1 MAYRDPYTSHN
12 PQGYAAQ
19 SDQTLYNPY
28 TEYQPHASYEPQAA
42 NPAYGAG
49 QTYQGYQDEP
59 FNPPRQS
66 GYDTGAAPANTG
78 FRQAD
83 GTYEKGADGLATP
96 VTPARVKDTS
106 AAGVRAWRY
115 DHQGNLWSKGG
126 RGSCIGR
133 FCCCFIF
140 SFIFILISVVLT
152 LALFIRPPNIVI
164 NGVAPPTNGSQ
175 VQITQDPALQ
185 LNLLVNISVNNPNY
199 FDVAFSSVDLGI
211 TYPID
216 NTDFGGGHAS
226 DVVFKSRSYRE
237 FDFPFAVKYKPADDP
252 SKKIL
257 LDLVSKCLGDKRQN
271 LTINYK
277 ISLGLKIL
285 VATIRPS
292 VSNQFKF
299 LCPDMKDQLTAL
311 LKGAGL
317 NIDPNDIASVVGG
330 S

>member
-115 DHQGNLWSKGG
+115 DHQGNLWSKVRNYLDVLRPPLMSSQGG

-152 LALFIRPPNIVI
+152 LALVRTILYLYRKQSYSDYSSS
-164 NGVAPPTNGSQ
+164 ARLTLSS
-175 VQITQDPALQ
+175 TAWRLQ
-185 LNLLVNISVNNPNY
+185 RMAVRC
-199 FDVAFSSVDLGI
+199 
-211 TYPID
+211 
-216 NTDFGGGHAS
+216 
-226 DVVFKSRSYRE
+226 RSH
-237 FDFPFAVKYKPADDP
+237 
-252 SKKIL
+252 KIQR
-257 LDLVSKCLGDKRQN
+257 CN
-271 LTINYK
+271 
-277 ISLGLKIL
+277 
-285 VATIRPS
+285 
-292 VSNQFKF
+292 
-299 LCPDMKDQLTAL
+299 
-311 LKGAGL
+311 
-317 NIDPNDIASVVGG
+317 
-330 S
+330 